1 MGHGIRDMQH
11 RKKEKKDVTR
21 TPFCTPRFLSNT
33 GFTMMELLV
42 TVAIVSIIAIAGFAS
57 LGNYRNSKNITLTL
71 DEIAAVLQG
80 TQKRA
85 ITQENGSAWG
95 VRLTNTTSSDLDHYE
110 VFQGISYATS
120 GVNQKYQVG
129 RDVRFSE
136 PNASSAVDIVF
147 QTISGKISESKIISL
162 ISGRGGFLV
171 GNVIINTLGR
181 VTTRLE
187 EGLVGYWHLDEES
200 GTFSDASGNGNT
212 GVGSGTLGYG
222 ISGKAGKAVQYSGD
236 DKIAVNHSA
245 SLMLSDFSY
254 GFWYKGIPGGT
265 KHPITK
271 WKNTGNNVFN
281 NYFSGSNFKCIYT
294 HDGNSD
300 EDLAV
305 TSASVSV
312 IDDAWHLIFCTLDDS
327 AGTARIYIDGQ
338 LSNTE
343 TNGSWGGL
351 YQGTDNINIGGV
363 LDNTDLVGTLDEI
376 RIYNRALSAD
386 EILKIYNDTR

>member
-1 MGHGIRDMQH
+1 MEYGARDMQYG
-11 RKKEKKDVTR
+11 KKEVGRVTR
-21 TPFCTPRFLSNT
+21 TPCFIPRLPSDA

-42 TVAIVSIIAIAGFAS
+42 TVAIVSIVAIAGFAS
-57 LGNYRNSKNITLTL
+57 LGNYRSAKNITLAL
-71 DEIAAVLQG
+71 DEVAAVLQG

-85 ITQENGSAWG
+85 ITQENGLAWG
-95 VRLTNTTSSDLDHYE
+95 VRFTNTTSSDLDHYE
-110 VFQGISYATS
+110 VFQGTSYATS

-136 PNASSAVDIVF
+136 PSISSTVDVVF
-147 QTISGKISESKIISL
+147 QTISGKISESKIVSL

-187 EGLVGYWHLDEES
+187 EGLAGYWHLDEES

-212 GVGSGTLGYG
+212 GIGSGTLGYG
-222 ISGKAGKAVQYSGD
+222 ISGKTGKAVQYSGD
-236 DKIAVNHSA
+236 DKIAVDHSA
-245 SLMLSDFSY
+245 SLILSDFSY

-265 KHPITK
+265 KHVITK

-312 IDDAWHLIFCTLDDS
+312 IDDAWHLIFCALDDS

-363 LDNTDLVGTLDEI
+363 LDSTDLVGTLDEM

-386 EILKIYNDTR
+386 EILQIYNDTK